1 MQAEDDLHRVLGEV
15 AELMRAD
22 SASLL
27 LLDGTKTALDPF
39 ASVGLDRTAR
49 LAPRV
54 PVGQGFAGRI
64 ASTRMAL
71 TLDEVTEA
79 NVLNPV
85 LKMRGVRSLLG
96 VPLVDDEELLG
107 VLHVGSRGSRRFIE
121 SDEAQ
126 LAELGRH
133 VGALVRIQS
142 KDAQHAAAMALQ
154 RSLLP
159 ALPARIDGLD
169 AAVRYLPAEGDLG
182 GDWYDVFQLPGDRI
196 AVVMGDVVGH
206 GLSAAVVMGRLKSAL
221 RAYAL
226 EHEDPA
232 VVMSMLDRKICHF
245 EGGAL
250 ATAIYGVSAPP
261 YREFWFSSA
270 GHWPPLLATAGSDAQ
285 VVDLPADLL
294 LGVDPTLSR
303 SSTRVPLPQDA
314 LLCMFT
320 DGLVERRSES
330 RPPHGD
336 RPDSGFDR
344 LRSVLD
350 PSMDAETNCRHIVAE
365 LVAQDV
371 IEDDVALLV
380 LRAR

>member
-1 MQAEDDLHRVLGEV
+1 MQAEDDLHRALGEV
-15 AELMRAD
+15 AQVMRAD

-27 LLDGTKTALDPF
+27 LLDGTKTALDPH

-64 ASTRMAL
+64 ASTRAPWS
-71 TLDEVTEA
+71 LDEVTDA

-96 VPLVDDEELLG
+96 VPLVDDDELLG
-107 VLHVGSRGSRRFIE
+107 VLHVGSRGSRHFGQ

-133 VGALVRIQS
+133 VGALVRTQS
-142 KDAQHAAAMALQ
+142 QDAQHAAAMTLQ

-159 ALPARIDGLD
+159 ALPSSIQGLD

-206 GLSAAVVMGRLKSAL
+206 GLNAAVVMGRLKSAL

-226 EHEDPA
+226 EHDDPA
-232 VVMSMLDRKICHF
+232 VVMSMLDRKISHF

-270 GHWPPLLATAGSDAQ
+270 GHWPPLRATYGAEARA
-285 VVDLPADLL
+285 VDLPADLL
-294 LGVDPTLSR
+294 LGVDPTLPR
-303 SSTRVPLPQDA
+303 SSTRVPLPQGA

-320 DGLVERRSES
+320 DGLVERRS
-330 RPPHGD
+330 D
-336 RPDSGFDR
+336 PDAAPGRSTVSGLDR

-350 PSMDAETNCRHIVAE
+350 PSADAETNCRHIVAE